1 MKKTQAF
8 TIIELLV
15 SVAIIAILT
24 AVSILGLQSVRKTG
38 QDTKRLSDIR
48 EVQVA
53 LETYKSVNGKYPDD
67 MTWLVPG
74 FLSAVPVD
82 PAGDAAAY
90 TYTVQ
95 SDKKSYCFTVT
106 GVFASKKQA
115 DLSADQPDG
124 VWRACRGN
132 NVSGL

>member
-24 AVSILGLQSVRKTG
+24 AVSILGLQGVRKTG

-53 LETYKSVNGKYPDD
+53 LETYKSVHGTYPEDI
-67 MTWLVPG
+67 TWLVPG
-74 FLSAVPVD
+74 FLSTVPVD
-82 PAGDAAAY
+82 PTGDAANY
-90 TYTVQ
+90 IYSVQ
-95 SDKKSYCFTVT
+95 YDGKSYCFTVT
-106 GVFASKKQA
+106 GVFSSKKQT
-115 DLSADQPDG
+115 DLSNGQPDG
-124 VWRACRGN
+124 IWKTCRGN
-132 NVSGL
+132 E